1 MTLELENGK
10 DSHSHALQ
18 NAVVVVV
25 EMAAAVVGLD
35 GNQEAVDSDG
45 CNIHFLE
52 PHVSWIVVLD
62 AMLPSVR
69 SAFQNM
75 IKETIHVKR
84 VAKQRWP
91 QKKIKIFQP
100 KQKMF

>member
-1 MTLELENGK
+1 MTLELVNGK
-10 DSHSHALQ
+10 DSHSHVLQ

-25 EMAAAVVGLD
+25 EMAAAVVGLV

-62 AMLPSVR
+62 AMLLSVR
-69 SAFQNM
+69 SAVEVM
-75 IKETIHVKR
+75 M
-84 VAKQRWP
+84 P
-91 QKKIKIFQP
+91 SDCCP
-100 KQKMF
+100 

>member
-1 MTLELENGK
+1 MTLELVNGK
-10 DSHSHALQ
+10 DSHSHVLQ

-25 EMAAAVVGLD
+25 EMAAAVVGLV

-62 AMLPSVR
+62 AMLLSVR
-69 SAFQNM
+69 SAAEAM
-75 IKETIHVKR
+75 M
-84 VAKQRWP
+84 P
-91 QKKIKIFQP
+91 SDCCP
-100 KQKMF
+100 